1 MELQELIKSLP
12 ISQAEKDELVKMSAT
27 ASPKDVLTAIDAK
40 LAASDKAIDAKYS
53 SLIADMKK
61 IDDDYEKEAADAEK
75 EFDDGM
81 DKLKEEAAVIQKD
94 TLKNLDDE
102 RAKQIKASL

>member
-12 ISQAEKDELVKMSAT
+12 ISQAEKDELIKMSAT

-40 LAASDKAIDAKYS
+40 LAA
-53 SLIADMKK
+53 
-61 IDDDYEKEAADAEK
+61 DYEKEAADAEK

>member
-1 MELQELIKSLP
+1 
-12 ISQAEKDELVKMSAT
+12 
-27 ASPKDVLTAIDAK
+27 
-40 LAASDKAIDAKYS
+40 
-53 SLIADMKK
+53 MKK
-61 IDDDYEKEAADAEK
+61 IDEDYEKEAADAEK

-102 RAKQIKASL
+102 RAKQVKESL